1 MRQPPHRSPTRAAD
15 ASGPTTV
22 KPNAPAGRP
31 GRDREEKKKKKKPDR
46 SVAIRQL
53 AQPPT
58 RPGEPSVLNDEP
70 QAHELTALGL
80 LMAKPEPMS
89 EST

>member
-1 MRQPPHRSPTRAAD
+1 M
-15 ASGPTTV
+15 
-22 KPNAPAGRP
+22 
-31 GRDREEKKKKKKPDR
+31 
-46 SVAIRQL
+46 AIRQL